1 VGHVILVVDD
11 DVDAR
16 ETVGDLLR
24 LHGYE
29 VASAADGRDALEVC
43 QRLAAPP
50 HLMVIDLRMPVM
62 DGWDLLAAKAGL
74 PELRAVPVVI
84 VSGEPDARS
93 RLPQPSVVGYL
104 PKPLRGPAL
113 LSAIRDGLSPTAMLA
128 AGTGS
133 LSAIA
138 TFGDEAGCTVPGSAP
153 GAPGAPPPTVDDEH
167 DA

>member
-1 VGHVILVVDD
+1 VGKVILVVDD

-24 LHGYE
+24 LNGYE
-29 VASAADGRDALEVC
+29 VASAGDGRDALEVC

-50 HLMVIDLRMPVM
+50 HLMVIDLRMPGM
-62 DGWDLLAAKAGL
+62 DGWGLLAAKAGR

-113 LSAIRDGLSPTAMLA
+113 LEAIRDGLSPSAMLA

-133 LSAIA
+133 LAAIP
-138 TFGDEAGCTVPGSAP
+138 TFGDEGGRTAPASASSPP
-153 GAPGAPPPTVDDEH
+153 GAPSPTVDDEP